1 MSLHKKWQTSTKL
14 RERGVVERW
23 GGGQAAMNEHVFLKP
38 PTEEIE
44 EYGHRVCGSRSE

>member
-14 RERGVVERW
+14 RERGVVEKWCSR
-23 GGGQAAMNEHVFLKP
+23 QASMNDPVFLEP
-38 PTEEIE
+38 PTEEIK